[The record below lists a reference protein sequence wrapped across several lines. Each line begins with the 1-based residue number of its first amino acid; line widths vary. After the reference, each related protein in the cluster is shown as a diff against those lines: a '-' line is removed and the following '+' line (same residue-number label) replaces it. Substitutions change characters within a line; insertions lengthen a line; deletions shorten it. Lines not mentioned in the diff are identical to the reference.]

1 MEQAHQR
8 VIASICEELIARPE
22 VSGIVLAQ
30 PSGGRYDKNSDLDF
44 YVVIDAPWRQR
55 RQFRRDGVPVE
66 LFLNPPARIERYLKE
81 GESDTIYML
90 AFGRILFDRNGEVT
104 RLAARARERWDQGP
118 DPLSKQEEVL
128 ARYRIVD
135 ALEDADDVQERDPA
149 AAMLALHQA
158 LAACLRALYA
168 RHRRWPAKTKCL
180 PEDLERWHPDAAA
193 CVRDA
198 ALAPNPAAA
207 YAAVAR
213 LARLALGQEEL
224 SFFAWETEP
233 EAV

>member
-8 VIASICEELIARPE
+8 VIASICEDLIARPE
-22 VSGIVLAQ
+22 VIGIVLAQ
-30 PSGGRYDKNSDLDF
+30 PSGGRYDRNSDLDF

-66 LFLNPPARIERYLKE
+66 LFLNPPARIERDLKE
-81 GESDTIYML
+81 GESHTIYML
-90 AFGRILFDRNGEVT
+90 AFGQILFDRNGEVA
-104 RLAARARERWDQGP
+104 RLAARARERWEQGP

-128 ARYRIVD
+128 ARYGIVD
-135 ALEDADDVQERDPA
+135 ALEDAEDVLERDPA
-149 AAMLALHQA
+149 AAMLGLHQA

-168 RHRRWPAKTKCL
+168 RHGRWPAKTKCL
-180 PEDLERWHPDAAA
+180 PEELERWYPDAAA

-198 ALAPNPAAA
+198 ALAPTPAGA

-213 LARLALGQEEL
+213 LARLALGQEDL

-233 EAV
+233 DPV

>member
-8 VIASICEELIARPE
+8 VIASICEEMIARPE

-44 YVVIDAPWRQR
+44 YVVIDASWRQR
-55 RQFRRDGVPVE
+55 QQFRRDEVPVE

-90 AFGRILFDRNGEVT
+90 AFGRILFDRNGEVA
-104 RLAARARERWDQGP
+104 RLAACARERWEQGP
-118 DPLSKQEEVL
+118 EPLSKQEEVL
-128 ARYRIVD
+128 ARYRVID
-135 ALEDADDVQERDPA
+135 ALEDAEDVLERDPA

-168 RHRRWPAKTKCL
+168 RHRRWPAKMKYL
-180 PEDLERWHPDAAA
+180 PEDLERWHAEAAA

-198 ALAPNPAAA
+198 VLAPTPAAA

-213 LARLALGQEEL
+213 LARLALGQEDVG
-224 SFFAWETEP
+224 FFAWETEP